1 MPTRKIGSI
10 ILRRWAIQALQAII
24 HPLQLTWLFPI
35 LLGLALASSAGAA
48 DFITFIQVLVNGA
61 NLRGA
66 NSVAVSPDGRHV
78 YASSAGDTV
87 VAFSRDGITG
97 RLSLIEV
104 ERDGVGGVDGLDG
117 AVLVTVSPDGRHV
130 YAMGVNDN
138 AVTVFRRYSITG
150 RLARVETQ
158 RDGVAGV
165 DGVAGADSAVVS
177 PDGRHVYVA
186 GDFDNAVA
194 VFRRDE
200 TTGKLSFVEVERD
213 GVDGVDGLAGSESV
227 AISPDGRNVYVTG
240 DVEHALAVFRRDET
254 TGALNF
260 VETQRDGVGSVDGL
274 AGAEFVTIS
283 PDGRHVYVAGFD
295 ENALVLFNRN
305 ETTGVLSFVEAQR
318 DGVGG
323 VDGLANAVSVAVSP
337 DGQYVY
343 VVGVADNALTVFQ
356 RNKETGILSFVEVER
371 DDVGGVDGLAKV
383 NSVTV
388 SPDGQHIY
396 AAGWADNAVAVFGQ
410 R

>member
-1 MPTRKIGSI
+1 
-10 ILRRWAIQALQAII
+10 
-24 HPLQLTWLFPI
+24 
-35 LLGLALASSAGAA
+35 
-48 DFITFIQVLVNGA
+48 
-61 NLRGA
+61 
-66 NSVAVSPDGRHV
+66 
-78 YASSAGDTV
+78 
-87 VAFSRDGITG
+87 
-97 RLSLIEV
+97 
-104 ERDGVGGVDGLDG
+104 
-117 AVLVTVSPDGRHV
+117 
-130 YAMGVNDN
+130 
-138 AVTVFRRYSITG
+138 
-150 RLARVETQ
+150 
-158 RDGVAGV
+158 
-165 DGVAGADSAVVS
+165 
-177 PDGRHVYVA
+177 
-186 GDFDNAVA
+186 
-194 VFRRDE
+194 
-200 TTGKLSFVEVERD
+200 
-213 GVDGVDGLAGSESV
+213 VDGVDGLAGSESV

-254 TGALNF
+254 TGALSF
-260 VETQRDGVGSVDGL
+260 VETQRDGVGGVDGL
-274 AGAEFVTIS
+274 AGAEFVTVS

-343 VVGVADNALTVFQ
+343 VVGVADNALAVFQ
-356 RNKETGILSFVEVER
+356 RDKETGVLGFVEVEQ
-371 DDVGGVDGLAKV
+371 DGVGGVAGLAKV